1 MSITKTEAIERITVV
16 LKTPADTSDVIVQ
29 SRVTW
34 DDPDDDQLPIMREN
48 VHTVQ
53 KYETSYDE
61 NQQAVTTEND
71 ITGEDQM
78 VQDICALIWG
88 D

>member
-34 DDPDDDQLPIMREN
+34 DDPDDDQLPITREN

-61 NQQAVTTEND
+61 NQQEVTTEND
-71 ITGEDQM
+71 ITDEDQL
-78 VQDICALIWG
+78 VQDICAAVWA

>member
-1 MSITKTEAIERITVV
+1 MAITKTDAIERITVV

-34 DDPDDDQLPIMREN
+34 DDPDDDQLPIQREY

-53 KYETSYDE
+53 KYTTSYDE
-61 NQQAVTTEND
+61 NQQEVTTEND
-71 ITGEDQM
+71 ITGEDPL
-78 VQDICALIWG
+78 VQNICTTVWSS
-88 D
+88 